1 MKAEEIQK
9 IKVNVGVLYETK
21 IGALNRG
28 VEIDR
33 DEDPEKF
40 EILTASMANVGED
53 ESCHLLVIEKVG
65 EGDKEAAKAAKAA
78 ADKKAEEEAKAAKAA
93 ADKKSKKS
101 DKKSKKSDKKKG

>member
-65 EGDKEAAKAAKAA
+65 EGDKEAAKAA

-101 DKKSKKSDKKKG
+101 DKKKG